1 MTDFV
6 GKVSKRMGPK
16 WRQKSPFDS
25 QQDVVG
31 LDQESRFSLF
41 RFMSCPGHED
51 GGSSRKG
58 LGAYKQ
64 DRETAPKCGGLGGI
78 AIPFDK
84 TFRWRKPLV
93 KGLIPWPGFSC
104 FDQYLPDSLLGFQTD
119 DFGPFQVASQGFGCG
134 CLV

>member
-6 GKVSKRMGPK
+6 GKVRKGMGPE

-25 QQDVVG
+25 QQGVVES
-31 LDQESRFSLF
+31 DQESRFSLF

-64 DRETAPKCGGLGGI
+64 DRETSPKKGDLGRT
-78 AIPFDK
+78 AIPLAK
-84 TFRWRKPLV
+84 TFR
-93 KGLIPWPGFSC
+93 G
-104 FDQYLPDSLLGFQTD
+104 
-119 DFGPFQVASQGFGCG
+119 
-134 CLV
+134 